1 MGRNMPVVLMTA
13 VYAEG
18 DLLDLAF
25 EPKSFEVVRLLHMI
39 TPALDGHMSALACLA
54 KQTAPA

>member
-1 MGRNMPVVLMTA
+1 MVLMTA